1 MPLNWAGIGVSGGNM
16 SDADQTLVRQSLDR
30 FADDVARLLDEAHV
44 PQDTS
49 PIFRQWG
56 LVVVWDAEKLVALFT
71 KPSGIPMQRWLD
83 ERTQIIPVPT
93 IVDEISTNLAVE
105 VVSVVVL
112 PVPTAAP
119 GAQHSSAAMHHITE
133 LERSSALGRLGD
145 LRGLEHLEPALR
157 DLIADHP
164 SPDRN
169 VFVMMRFRK
178 TDQMASIHTA
188 IRNTLLPLGFH
199 AIRADD
205 RDYTGELWTN
215 VQVCMT
221 GCNLGIA
228 VFEDIDDRDF
238 NPNVSLELG
247 YMLARHKRCLI
258 LKERRLPT
266 LPADVVH
273 RLYKDFDMFKINETV
288 AHQVDRWLRI
298 DLRAT

>member
-1 MPLNWAGIGVSGGNM
+1 MPLNWGGITVSGGNM
-16 SDADQTLVRQSLDR
+16 SEADQTLVRQSLDR
-30 FADDVARLLDEAHV
+30 FADNVARILDNANAPREV
-44 PQDTS
+44 S

-71 KPSGIPMQRWLD
+71 KPSGMRTQQWID
-83 ERTQIIPVPT
+83 ERSQIIPVPT
-93 IVDEISTNLAVE
+93 IIDEITTNLSVE
-105 VVSVVVL
+105 IVSTVVL
-112 PVPTAAP
+112 PIPTATP
-119 GAQHSSAAMHHITE
+119 GEQHSAAAMHHLAE
-133 LERSSALGRLGD
+133 LERASALGRLGD

-157 DLIADHP
+157 EFIADHP
-164 SPDRN
+164 DPERSA
-169 VFVMMRFRK
+169 FVMMRFRE
-178 TDQMASIHTA
+178 TEQMNSIHAA
-188 IRNTLLPLGFH
+188 IRDTLEPLGFH

-221 GCNLGIA
+221 GCSLGIA

-258 LKERRLPT
+258 LKERRLPA

-273 RLYKDFDMFKINETV
+273 RLYKDFDMFKIGETIS
-288 AHQVDRWLRI
+288 HQVDRWLRI

>member
-1 MPLNWAGIGVSGGNM
+1 MPLNWGGITISGGNM
-16 SDADQTLVRQSLDR
+16 SEADQTLVRQSLDR
-30 FADDVARLLDEAHV
+30 FADDVARLLDEANV
-44 PQDTS
+44 PRAAS

-71 KPSGIPMQRWLD
+71 KPSGIPAQQWID
-83 ERTQIIPVPT
+83 ERTQIVPVAT
-93 IVDEISTNLAVE
+93 IIDEVTTNLAVE
-105 VVSVVVL
+105 VVSTVVL
-112 PVPTAAP
+112 PVPTAAQ
-119 GAQHSSAAMHHITE
+119 GGQYSSAAMHHIAE
-133 LERSSALGRLGD
+133 LEKASALGRLGD

-157 DLIADHP
+157 EFIADYP
-164 SPDRN
+164 NPDRN
-169 VFVMMRFRK
+169 VFVMMRFLK
-178 TDQMASIHTA
+178 TDQMKSIHTA
-188 IRNTLLPLGFH
+188 IRDSLAPLGFH

-221 GCNLGIA
+221 GCSLGIA

-258 LKERRLPT
+258 LKEGRLPA

-273 RLYKDFDMFKINETV
+273 RLYKDFDMFKIGETV